1 MMKVFKF
8 ITIALALFLAGTL
21 QGQISVNVH
30 FGSPPQWGPA
40 NQSAARYYY
49 LPDIEA
55 YYDIQ
60 TSMFIYQRNGIWI
73 RRANLPPQYRNY
85 DLYNGYKVVMTNY
98 RGNTPYTNFREYRT
112 KYAKGY
118 RGQAQRTIGQR
129 EGRGN
134 PNTMMR
140 HADHFNKNIHVNS
153 DKNVKQHPFNNK
165 DKDHANKGTNKKDH
179 EKGHEND
186 KK

>member
-1 MMKVFKF
+1 MKAFKF

-30 FGSPPQWGPA
+30 LGSPPQWGPA
-40 NQSAARYYY
+40 DQPTARYYY
-49 LPDIEA
+49 LPDVEA

-60 TSMFIYQRNGIWI
+60 TSMFIYLNNGIWI
-73 RRANLPPQYRNY
+73 RRAYLPPQYRNY

-118 RGQAQRTIGQR
+118 RGQPQRTIGKR
-129 EGRGN
+129 EGKGN
-134 PNTMMR
+134 PHVKMLPAN
-140 HADHFNKNIHVNS
+140 HLNKNVHANS
-153 DKNVKQHPFNNK
+153 GKNVKQHPANNK
-165 DKDHANKGTNKKDH
+165 DKGHSNKGTNKNDH
-179 EKGHEND
+179 GKGHGND
-186 KK
+186 KR